1 MKTLSSGFILLATF
15 IQVAF
20 ALDCGEGLRMRFL
33 NSSET
38 VCHAKCSKTD
48 SPLRLHNG
56 QSLECCNVVHWMCE
70 TDYEEDVW
78 YIGMKNACQR
88 IGNNALVSEL
98 YTFGSRRFGV
108 LYDFRCVLE
117 DARQVTPR
125 ASKKANH

>member
-1 MKTLSSGFILLATF
+1 MKTLSSGLILLAIF

-38 VCHAKCSKTD
+38 VCHAKCSETD
-48 SPLRLHNG
+48 APLRLHNG
-56 QSLECCNVVHWMCE
+56 QSLECCNVVRWMCE
-70 TDYEEDVW
+70 TDYGDELGFG
-78 YIGMKNACQR
+78 IKNECQR
-88 IGNNALVSEL
+88 MGNNALVSEL

-125 ASKKANH
+125 AYKKANH